1 MEQKCRKATAQKI
14 TLNTKLK
21 RLFELLKMLA
31 SAASAVLVV
40 LQTVIAKYFTYKRGK
55 KKRHEGKTWE
65 NQTKMKMRR
74 EVRLNANSAVLGGTT
89 PVTARLCARSRFNTE
104 LV

>member
-1 MEQKCRKATAQKI
+1 MYGNQTILFYPGCYMEQKWRKATEQKI

-55 KKRHEGKTWE
+55 KASRRQDLGKSDQNENGKRG
-65 NQTKMKMRR
+65 
-74 EVRLNANSAVLGGTT
+74 
-89 PVTARLCARSRFNTE
+89 
-104 LV
+104 

>member
-1 MEQKCRKATAQKI
+1 MEQKWRKATAQKI

-40 LQTVIAKYFTYKRGK
+40 LQTVIAKYFTYKREK
-55 KKRHEGKTWE
+55 KHHEGKTWE
-65 NQTKMKMRR
+65 NQTKMKMGR
-74 EVRLNANSAVLGGTT
+74 EVRLNANSEVLGGTT